1 MRHASNNCKMD
12 GGGTSRRFHRSH
24 HRPPHNSEYTP
35 DHWKAREWLT
45 GFDGSAGTAV
55 VLAENGGALWTD
67 SRYFL
72 QAEEQLNGTPFE
84 LMRDGMPGTPS
95 VAEWLRKNLPQ
106 GGNIGC
112 YGEIMTQELADD
124 LVGELGE
131 EYQCVVTEKRPLQ
144 SHLDRPPSPCPT
156 NRSKSCPTR
165 QRDARRPT
173 NCTASSKRNTNTVQK
188 LNISCSTT

>member
-1 MRHASNNCKMD
+1 MNTIKNTVA
-12 GGGTSRRFHRSH
+12 TRFKQLQKWMEEERLDAFIV
-24 HRPPHNSEYTP
+24 PTIDPHNSEYTP

-95 VAEWLRKNLPQ
+95 VAEWLRK
-106 GGNIGC
+106 
-112 YGEIMTQELADD
+112 TSRKA
-124 LVGELGE
+124 
-131 EYQCVVTEKRPLQ
+131 VT
-144 SHLDRPPSPCPT
+144 SVAT
-156 NRSKSCPTR
+156 AKS
-165 QRDARRPT
+165 
-173 NCTASSKRNTNTVQK
+173 
-188 LNISCSTT
+188 